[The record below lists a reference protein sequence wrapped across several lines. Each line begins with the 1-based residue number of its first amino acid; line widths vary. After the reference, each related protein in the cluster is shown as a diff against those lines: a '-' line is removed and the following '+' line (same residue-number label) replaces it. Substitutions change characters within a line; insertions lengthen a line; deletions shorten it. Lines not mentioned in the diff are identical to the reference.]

1 MDELTAYVFG
11 NNLPGGVGQILIVLC
26 LAIFGH
32 LFFNR
37 LFRLLTT
44 QAEKTKILWDDALVK
59 SARKPVLSLIW
70 LIAFGWSID
79 IIQTEAQLEV
89 LKGIR
94 KLSDVSFV
102 VIAGWCF
109 HRFIRR
115 LEKGY
120 LNQDAVDAKR
130 DPTSVVAI
138 GRLFRF
144 IVAILSFLISLQVL
158 GYSIS
163 GILAF
168 GGVGGL
174 AIGFAAKDMLA
185 NFFGGLMIYLDKPF
199 RVGDWIRSPDKN
211 IEGTVEYI
219 GWRQTRIRT
228 FDKRPLYVPNAT
240 FTNISVENPSRME
253 NRRIKETIGLRYQD
267 AKQVEA
273 ILTSIKHYLQ
283 QNTDIATEKTLMV
296 NFDRFG
302 ESSLDC
308 FIYCFTRTTDWV
320 EFHRIK
326 QEVLLEI
333 MGIIHQHKAD
343 IAFPTRTI
351 DRSQI
356 NLLSTPKADPAEAAV

>member
-1 MDELTAYVFG
+1 MDEITTYLFGADLPSGIGQLLIVFG
-11 NNLPGGVGQILIVLC
+11 MAVAC
-26 LAIFGH
+26 H
-32 LFFNR
+32 LFMSRF
-37 LFRLLTT
+37 FSVLTI
-44 QAEKTKILWDDALVK
+44 QAEKTRVLWDDALIK
-59 SARKPVLSLIW
+59 SARKPVISLVW

-79 IIQTEAQLEV
+79 IIHLETQLEV

-94 KLSDVSFV
+94 KLSDISFV
-102 VIAGWCF
+102 YIAGWCLY
-109 HRFIRR
+109 RFIRR
-115 LEKGY
+115 LEKSY
-120 LNQDAVDAKR
+120 LNQDAASVKK
-130 DPTSVVAI
+130 DPTAVVAV
-138 GRLFRF
+138 GRLFRTI
-144 IVAILSFLISLQVL
+144 IVIIAFLISLQVL

-185 NFFGGLMIYLDKPF
+185 NFFGGLMVYLDKPF
-199 RVGDWIRSPDKN
+199 KVGDWIRSPDKN

-240 FTNISVENPSRME
+240 FTSISVENPSRME
-253 NRRIKETIGLRYQD
+253 NRRIKEAIGLRYQD
-267 AKQVEA
+267 GRQVHA
-273 ILTSIKHYLQ
+273 ILAEIKSYLQ
-283 QNTDIATEKTLMV
+283 QNTDIASDKTLMV

-302 ESSLDC
+302 ASSLDC

-326 QEVLLEI
+326 QEVLLEV
-333 MGIIHQHKAD
+333 MNIIHKHNAD

-351 DRSQI
+351 DPSPFITSLASQI
-356 NLLSTPKADPAEAAV
+356 EPA